1 MGTHQQLAKLDLT
14 ATASNSPNNIITTAI
29 IVRDQGLGSTL
40 DQELTFAPQ
49 SSHPLPMPGSFACCS
64 RSPLFSL
71 PVPSC
76 DRLPPLLLPLLSTPL
91 SQLYFTTALTL
102 HVSLLSP
109 DALDTIQLCPGD
121 VRFCTCLK

>member
-1 MGTHQQLAKLDLT
+1 MGTHRQLAKLDLT

-49 SSHPLPMPGSFACCS
+49 SSHELPMRGSFAWCC

-76 DRLPPLLLPLLSTPL
+76 DRLPHCYSHSCPRLYHSSTLLLL
-91 SQLYFTTALTL
+91 
-102 HVSLLSP
+102 
-109 DALDTIQLCPGD
+109 
-121 VRFCTCLK
+121 